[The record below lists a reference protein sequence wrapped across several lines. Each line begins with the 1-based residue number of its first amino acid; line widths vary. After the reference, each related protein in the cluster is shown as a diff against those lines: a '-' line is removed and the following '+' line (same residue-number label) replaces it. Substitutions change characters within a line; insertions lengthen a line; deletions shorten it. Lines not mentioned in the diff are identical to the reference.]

1 MLKLSGCLLQTQGY
15 LLCNLEANRRQPFF
29 EVKKNDKG

>member
-15 LLCNLEANRRQPFF
+15 LLCNLEANRRQLFF